1 MMKITKRRDMN
12 RTNTEDSSSNNCNEI
27 VWRIDDKEVL
37 SAGEYYGIGKQMY
50 TIKSSKTGELYVK
63 IIVGVRLNSG
73 NESRIA
79 EVESVYPAK
88 YYKGSKIYR
97 ICENLGLVKERK
109 IYPSSFTNIQVKLL
123 LEPNSPIYR
132 EYNPVRI
139 AEIYKADKMPDD
151 RKFTYKMSASVYD
164 YGELEPV
171 IEEYTTEEH
180 KHSEIVD
187 DEDDD
192 FSDY

>member
-1 MMKITKRRDMN
+1 MKITKRRDMN
-12 RTNTEDSSSNNCNEI
+12 RTNTEDFSSNNCKEI
-27 VWRIDDKEVL
+27 VWNIDDKEVL
-37 SAGEYYGIGKQMY
+37 TSGEYYGIGKQMY

-88 YYKGSKIYR
+88 YYVGSKIYKT
-97 ICENLGLVKERK
+97 CEELGLVKGRK
-109 IYPSSFTNIQVKLL
+109 IFPSKFTNTEVKLL
-123 LEPNSPIYR
+123 LEPNSPLYT

-139 AEIYKADKMPDD
+139 AEIYKADKMPED
-151 RKFTYKMSASVYD
+151 RKFIYKMSASAYD

-171 IEEYTTEEH
+171 IEEYSTEEH

-187 DEDDD
+187 DDD

>member
-1 MMKITKRRDMN
+1 MN

-27 VWRIDDKEVL
+27 FWNIDDKEVL

-88 YYKGSKIYR
+88 YYVGSKIYKT
-97 ICENLGLVKERK
+97 CEELGLVKGRK
-109 IYPSSFTNIQVKLL
+109 IFPSKFTNTEVKLL
-123 LEPNSPIYR
+123 LEPNSPLYT

-151 RKFTYKMSASVYD
+151 RKFTYKMSASAYD
-164 YGELEPV
+164 YRELEPV
-171 IEEYTTEEH
+171 IEDSTDEH
-180 KHSEIVD
+180 KHLEIVD
-187 DEDDD
+187 EEDDD
-192 FSDY
+192 FQIVD

>member
-27 VWRIDDKEVL
+27 VWNIDDKEVVT
-37 SAGEYYGIGKQMY
+37 SGEYYGIGKQMY
-50 TIKSSKTGELYVK
+50 TIKSVKTGELFVK
-63 IIVGVRLNSG
+63 VIVGVRLNSG
-73 NESRIA
+73 NESRIV

-109 IYPSSFTNIQVKLL
+109 IYTSSFTNIQVKLL

>member
-1 MMKITKRRDMN
+1 MMKTKRRDMN

-27 VWRIDDKEVL
+27 FWNIDDKEVL

-88 YYKGSKIYR
+88 YYVGSKIYKT
-97 ICENLGLVKERK
+97 CEELGLVKGRK
-109 IYPSSFTNIQVKLL
+109 IFPSKFTNTEVKLL
-123 LEPNSPIYR
+123 LEPNSPLYT

-151 RKFTYKMSASVYD
+151 RKFTYKMSASAYD
-164 YGELEPV
+164 YRELEPV
-171 IEEYTTEEH
+171 IEEDSTDEH
-180 KHSEIVD
+180 KHLEIVD
-187 DEDDD
+187 EEDDD
-192 FSDY
+192 FQIVD

>member
-1 MMKITKRRDMN
+1 MN
-12 RTNTEDSSSNNCNEI
+12 RINTEDSLSNNCNEI
-27 VWRIDDKEVL
+27 VWNIDDKEIVTP
-37 SAGEYYGIGKQMY
+37 GEYYAIGKQMY
-50 TIKSSKTGELYVK
+50 IIKSAKTGELFVK
-63 IIVGVRLNSG
+63 VIVGVRINSG
-73 NESRIA
+73 NESRIV

-88 YYKGSKIYR
+88 YYKGSKIYK
-97 ICENLGLVKERK
+97 ICDELGLVKGRK
-109 IYPSSFTNIQVKLL
+109 ICPSSFTNIQVKLL
-123 LEPNSPIYR
+123 LEPNSPLYT

-151 RKFTYKMSASVYD
+151 RKFIYKMSASAYD

-171 IEEYTTEEH
+171 IEEYSTEEH

>member
-1 MMKITKRRDMN
+1 MMKIKRRDMD

-27 VWRIDDKEVL
+27 FWNIDDKEVL

-88 YYKGSKIYR
+88 YYVGSKIYKTCEELGLVKGSKIF
-97 ICENLGLVKERK
+97 
-109 IYPSSFTNIQVKLL
+109 PSKFTNTEVKML
-123 LEPNSPIYR
+123 LEQNSPLYT

-139 AEIYKADKMPDD
+139 AEIYKADKMPED
-151 RKFTYKMSASVYD
+151 RKFTYKVSASA

-180 KHSEIVD
+180 KHSEIAD
-187 DEDDD
+187 NEDDD

>member
-1 MMKITKRRDMN
+1 MN
-12 RTNTEDSSSNNCNEI
+12 RINTEDSLSNNCNET
-27 VWRIDDKEVL
+27 VWNIDDKEIVTP
-37 SAGEYYGIGKQMY
+37 GEYYAIGKQMY
-50 TIKSSKTGELYVK
+50 IIKSAKTGELFVK
-63 IIVGVRLNSG
+63 VIVGVRINSG
-73 NESRIA
+73 NESRIV

-88 YYKGSKIYR
+88 YYKGSKIYK
-97 ICENLGLVKERK
+97 ICDELGLVKGRK

-123 LEPNSPIYR
+123 LEPNSPLYT

-139 AEIYKADKMPDD
+139 AEIYKADKMPED
-151 RKFTYKMSASVYD
+151 RKFTYKMSASAYD

-171 IEEYTTEEH
+171 IEEYSTEEH

-187 DEDDD
+187 DDD